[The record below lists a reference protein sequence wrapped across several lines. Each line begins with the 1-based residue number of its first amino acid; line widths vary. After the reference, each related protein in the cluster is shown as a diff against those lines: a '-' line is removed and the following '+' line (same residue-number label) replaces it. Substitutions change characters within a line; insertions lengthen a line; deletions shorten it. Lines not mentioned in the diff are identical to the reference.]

1 MSFFHTV
8 FCVFY
13 AVFHTV
19 FTSFRA
25 IFNVDIFEK
34 FNVFYR
40 FQSR

>member
-1 MSFFHTV
+1 MF

-19 FTSFRA
+19 FISFRA

-40 FQSR
+40 FQ